1 MPTYQTYLLFLL
13 INAKT
18 KLLKITLRMN
28 KKTFD
33 RTISNHIFKYLIL
46 KINSR
51 INKYWHK
58 KFDILLFLSGNAKK
72 K

>member
-1 MPTYQTYLLFLL
+1 MPKYQTYCLM
-13 INAKT
+13 IITNAQT
-18 KLLKITLRMN
+18 KILKIALQIY

-33 RTISNHIFKYLIL
+33 RTISNHIFMYLIL

-58 KFDILLFLSGNAKK
+58 KLDIILLLSGNAKK